1 MGVMPA
7 RDFWSGEDRVLTVED
22 MENMPDDEFRY
33 ELDDGVLIVSP
44 APSTLHQLAVTRL
57 AVISPVERTPAA
69 DRSVVQARTRRAV
82 LHPELE
88 PAAVIEYLYSKI
100 FLAKPTHPLPPPDPQ
115 RFPLPPHPPHPL
127 PP

>member
-7 RDFWSGEDRVLTVED
+7 RDFWSGQDGVFTVED
-22 MENMPDDEFRY
+22 MDNMPDDEFRY

-88 PAAVIEYLYSKI
+88 PAAVVEVRYSK
-100 FLAKPTHPLPPPDPQ
+100 TVHGQHHP
-115 RFPLPPHPPHPL
+115 
-127 PP
+127 